1 MYQLST
7 FNPITTILAIS
18 LLIVTAKIFALIFK
32 RIKLPE
38 VIGEILAGVIF
49 GPFAIGGLL
58 VLAGEP
64 LFSGPVNENFVLET
78 FFEIGGM
85 ILLFSAGL
93 EFTFKQFRKAGLP
106 SFVIGTAGVVIPF
119 ILGYYGSIFVG
130 FSSTESLLIGAAL
143 TATSIAIT
151 IRTLEELDQLK
162 NKESQIMV
170 YAAVVDDVLGLT
182 LLGVVLAIASTGIIP
197 EIASVLSTTVFTLS
211 LWIALLLGSVYF
223 LPKFLDFVTNLTG
236 ELKLTED
243 SEKHPQ
249 SPSTIE
255 TLAIFIILVWGAIAV
270 YMGLSPIVGTFA
282 AGMALAGSRYKHQI
296 EIFISH
302 IRIIFAPLFFAYVG
316 AQINLQEIIT
326 IDLFAFGLILALAMI
341 GKLLGCGIPGYIFLR
356 NRIQAQR
363 IGIGMASRGEVGIV
377 IAGIGYA
384 SGLIDSYSYAVLMAV
399 IMVTTVVSPI
409 LLRLMSGDVP
419 DADNVRTKKKKSEY
433 IKN

>member
-1 MYQLST
+1 MYQLSSST
-7 FNPITTILAIS
+7 TVITTILAIS
-18 LLIVTAKIFALIFK
+18 LLIVTAKIFALVFK

-316 AQINLQEIIT
+316 AQINLAEILG

-384 SGLIDSYSYAVLMAV
+384 SGLIDSYSYAVLMGV

-409 LLRLMSGDVP
+409 LLRFTSNSNEPSPEL
-419 DADNVRTKKKKSEY
+419 KKPNSVET
-433 IKN
+433 

>member
-1 MYQLST
+1 MSSST
-7 FNPITTILAIS
+7 TVITTILAIS
-18 LLIVTAKIFALIFK
+18 LLIVTAKIFALVFK

-316 AQINLQEIIT
+316 AQINLAEILG

-384 SGLIDSYSYAVLMAV
+384 SGLIDSYSYAVLMGV

-409 LLRLMSGDVP
+409 LLRLTSDSNEP
-419 DADNVRTKKKKSEY
+419 SSPELKKPNSVET
-433 IKN
+433 

>member
-1 MYQLST
+1 LYQLSSST
-7 FNPITTILAIS
+7 TVITTILAIS
-18 LLIVTAKIFALIFK
+18 LLIVTAKIFALVFK

-316 AQINLQEIIT
+316 AQINLAEILG

-409 LLRLMSGDVP
+409 LLRLTSDSNEP
-419 DADNVRTKKKKSEY
+419 SSPELKKPNSVET
-433 IKN
+433 

>member
-1 MYQLST
+1 MSSST
-7 FNPITTILAIS
+7 TVITTILAIS

-49 GPFAIGGLL
+49 GPFAIGGLI

-236 ELKLTED
+236 ELKLTDD

-249 SPSTIE
+249 SPSTLE
-255 TLAIFIILVWGAIAV
+255 TLAIFIILVWGAIAY

-282 AGMALAGSRYKHQI
+282 AGMAVAGSRYKHQI
-296 EIFISH
+296 EIFNNH

-316 AQINLQEIIT
+316 AQINLAEIIG

-377 IAGIGYA
+377 VAGIGYA
-384 SGLIDSYSYAVLMAV
+384 SGLIDSYSYAVLMGV

-409 LLRLMSGDVP
+409 LLRFTSNSNEPSSPEL
-419 DADNVRTKKKKSEY
+419 KKPNSVET
-433 IKN
+433 

>member
-1 MYQLST
+1 MYQLSSST
-7 FNPITTILAIS
+7 TVITTILAIS
-18 LLIVTAKIFALIFK
+18 LLIVTAKIFALVFK

-151 IRTLEELDQLK
+151 IRTLEDLDQLK

-170 YAAVVDDVLGLT
+170 YAAVVDAVLGLT

-316 AQINLQEIIT
+316 AQINLAEILG

-409 LLRLMSGDVP
+409 LLRLTSDSNEP
-419 DADNVRTKKKKSEY
+419 SSPELKKPNSVET
-433 IKN
+433 

>member
-1 MYQLST
+1 MSD

-49 GPFAIGGLL
+49 GPFAIGGLI

-106 SFVIGTAGVVIPF
+106 AFVIGTAGVVIPF

-316 AQINLQEIIT
+316 AQINLAEILG

-409 LLRLMSGDVP
+409 LLRLTSDSNEP
-419 DADNVRTKKKKSEY
+419 SSPELKKPNSVET
-433 IKN
+433 

>member
-1 MYQLST
+1 MSSST
-7 FNPITTILAIS
+7 TVITTILAIS

-49 GPFAIGGLL
+49 GPFAIGGLI

-182 LLGVVLAIASTGIIP
+182 LLGVVLAIGSTGIIP

-236 ELKLTED
+236 ELKLTDD

-249 SPSTIE
+249 SPSTLE
-255 TLAIFIILVWGAIAV
+255 TLAIFIILVWGAIAY

-282 AGMALAGSRYKHQI
+282 AGMAVAGSRYKHQI
-296 EIFISH
+296 EIFNNH

-316 AQINLQEIIT
+316 AQINLAEILG
-326 IDLFAFGLILALAMI
+326 IDLFAFSLILALAMI

-377 IAGIGYA
+377 VAGIGYA
-384 SGLIDSYSYAVLMAV
+384 SGLIDSYSYAVLMGV

-409 LLRLMSGDVP
+409 LLRFTSNSNGPSSPEL
-419 DADNVRTKKKKSEY
+419 KKPNSVET
-433 IKN
+433 

>member
-1 MYQLST
+1 MSD

-49 GPFAIGGLL
+49 GPFAIGGLII
-58 VLAGEP
+58 LAGEP
-64 LFSGPVNENFVLET
+64 LFTGPVNENFVLET

-93 EFTFKQFRKAGLP
+93 EFTFRQFRKAGLP
-106 SFVIGTAGVVIPF
+106 AFVIGTAGVIIPF
-119 ILGYYGSIFVG
+119 LLGYYGSVYVG

-162 NKESQIMV
+162 NVESEIMI

-182 LLGVVLAIASTGIIP
+182 VLGVVLAIGSTGVIP
-197 EIASVLSTTVFTLS
+197 GIASILSTTVFTLS
-211 LWIALLLGSVYF
+211 LWIGLLLGSVYF
-223 LPKFLDFVTNLTG
+223 LPKLLNFIASRTGDLDLT
-236 ELKLTED
+236 KDTERFP
-243 SEKHPQ
+243 S
-249 SPSTIE
+249 SPSTLE
-255 TLAIFIILVWGAIAV
+255 TLSIFIIFLWGAIAY

-282 AGMALAGSRYKHQI
+282 AGMAIAGSQFKHKI
-296 EIFISH
+296 EIFTNH
-302 IRIIFAPLFFAYVG
+302 IRIIFAPIFFAYVG
-316 AQINLQEIIT
+316 AQINLAEIVG
-326 IDLFAFGLILALAMI
+326 IDLFAFVLILTLAMV

-363 IGIGMASRGEVGIV
+363 IGIGMSSRGEVGIV
-377 IAGIGYA
+377 IAGIGYS
-384 SGLIDSYSYAVLMAV
+384 SGLIDSYSYALLMGV
-399 IMVTTVVSPI
+399 IMVTTVISPI
-409 LLRLMSGDVP
+409 LLRLTSDP
-419 DADNVRTKKKKSEY
+419 T
-433 IKN
+433 

>member
-1 MYQLST
+1 MYQLSSST
-7 FNPITTILAIS
+7 TVITTILAIS

-182 LLGVVLAIASTGIIP
+182 LLGVVLAIGSTGIIP

-409 LLRLMSGDVP
+409 LLRFTSNSNEPSPEL
-419 DADNVRTKKKKSEY
+419 KKPNSVDT
-433 IKN
+433 

>member
-1 MYQLST
+1 MSD

-49 GPFAIGGLL
+49 GPFAIGGLI

-106 SFVIGTAGVVIPF
+106 AFVIGTAGVVIPF

-162 NKESQIMV
+162 NVESQIMV

-182 LLGVVLAIASTGIIP
+182 VLGVVLAIGSTGVIP
-197 EIASVLSTTVFTLS
+197 GIASILSTTVFTLS

-255 TLAIFIILVWGAIAV
+255 TLAIFIILVWGAIAY

-282 AGMALAGSRYKHQI
+282 AGMAVAGSRYKHQI
-296 EIFISH
+296 EIFNNH

-316 AQINLQEIIT
+316 AQINLAEIIG
-326 IDLFAFGLILALAMI
+326 IDLFAFSLILALAMI
-341 GKLLGCGIPGYIFLR
+341 GKLLGCGIPGYLFLR

-384 SGLIDSYSYAVLMAV
+384 SGLIDSYSYAVLMGV

-409 LLRLMSGDVP
+409 LLRLTSDSNEP
-419 DADNVRTKKKKSEY
+419 SSPELKKPNSVET
-433 IKN
+433 

>member
-1 MYQLST
+1 MSD

-49 GPFAIGGLL
+49 GPFAIGGLI

-106 SFVIGTAGVVIPF
+106 AFVIGTAGVVIPF

-162 NKESQIMV
+162 NVESQIMV

-182 LLGVVLAIASTGIIP
+182 VLGVVLAIGSTGVIP
-197 EIASVLSTTVFTLS
+197 GIASILSTTVFTLS
-211 LWIALLLGSVYF
+211 LWIGLLLGSVYF
-223 LPKFLDFVTNLTG
+223 LPRFLDFIASRTGDLNLT
-236 ELKLTED
+236 KDTERFP
-243 SEKHPQ
+243 E
-249 SPSTIE
+249 SPSTLE
-255 TLAIFIILVWGAIAV
+255 TLTIFIILLWGAIAY

-282 AGMALAGSRYKHQI
+282 AGMAIAGSQFKHKI
-296 EIFISH
+296 EIFNNH
-302 IRIIFAPLFFAYVG
+302 IRIIFAPIFFAYVG
-316 AQINLQEIIT
+316 AQINLAEIVG
-326 IDLFAFGLILALAMI
+326 IDLFAFVLILTLAMV

-356 NRIQAQR
+356 NKIQAQR
-363 IGIGMASRGEVGIV
+363 IGIGMSSRGEVGIV
-377 IAGIGYA
+377 IAGIGYS

-399 IMVTTVVSPI
+399 IMVTTIISPI
-409 LLRLMSGDVP
+409 LLRLTP
-419 DADNVRTKKKKSEY
+419 DPT
-433 IKN
+433 

>member
-1 MYQLST
+1 MSD

-49 GPFAIGGLL
+49 GPFAIGGLII
-58 VLAGEP
+58 LAGEP
-64 LFSGPVNENFVLET
+64 LFTGPVNENFVLET

-93 EFTFKQFRKAGLP
+93 EFTFRQFRKAGLP
-106 SFVIGTAGVVIPF
+106 AFVIGTAGVIIPF
-119 ILGYYGSIFVG
+119 LLGYYGSVYVG

-162 NKESQIMV
+162 NVESEIMI

-182 LLGVVLAIASTGIIP
+182 VLGVVLAIGSTGVIP
-197 EIASVLSTTVFTLS
+197 GIASILSTTVFTLS
-211 LWIALLLGSVYF
+211 LWIGLLLGSVYF
-223 LPKFLDFVTNLTG
+223 LPKLLNFIASHTGDLDLT
-236 ELKLTED
+236 KDTERFP
-243 SEKHPQ
+243 S
-249 SPSTIE
+249 SPSTLE
-255 TLAIFIILVWGAIAV
+255 TLTIFIIFLWGAIAY

-282 AGMALAGSRYKHQI
+282 AGMAIAGSQFKHKI
-296 EIFISH
+296 EIFTNH
-302 IRIIFAPLFFAYVG
+302 IRIIFAPIFFAYVG
-316 AQINLQEIIT
+316 AQINLAEIVG
-326 IDLFAFGLILALAMI
+326 IDLFAFVLILTLAMV

-363 IGIGMASRGEVGIV
+363 IGIGMSSRGEVGIV
-377 IAGIGYA
+377 IAGIGYS
-384 SGLIDSYSYAVLMAV
+384 SGLIDSYSYALLMGV
-399 IMVTTVVSPI
+399 IMVTTVISPI
-409 LLRLMSGDVP
+409 LLRLTP
-419 DADNVRTKKKKSEY
+419 DPT
-433 IKN
+433 

>member
-1 MYQLST
+1 MSSST
-7 FNPITTILAIS
+7 TVITTILAIS
-18 LLIVTAKIFALIFK
+18 LLIVTAKIFALVFK

-316 AQINLQEIIT
+316 AQINLAEILG

-409 LLRLMSGDVP
+409 LLRFTSNSNEPSSPEL
-419 DADNVRTKKKKSEY
+419 KKPNSVET
-433 IKN
+433 

>member
-1 MYQLST
+1 MYQLSSST
-7 FNPITTILAIS
+7 TVITTILAIS

-384 SGLIDSYSYAVLMAV
+384 SGLIDSSSYAVLMAV

-409 LLRLMSGDVP
+409 LLRLTSDSNEP
-419 DADNVRTKKKKSEY
+419 SSPELKKPNSVET
-433 IKN
+433 

>member
-1 MYQLST
+1 MSSST
-7 FNPITTILAIS
+7 TVITTILAIS
-18 LLIVTAKIFALIFK
+18 LLIVTAKIFALVFK

-316 AQINLQEIIT
+316 AQINLAEILG

-409 LLRLMSGDVP
+409 LLRLTSDSNEP
-419 DADNVRTKKKKSEY
+419 SSPELKKPNSVET
-433 IKN
+433 

>member
-1 MYQLST
+1 MSD

-49 GPFAIGGLL
+49 GPFAIGGLII
-58 VLAGEP
+58 LAGEP
-64 LFSGPVNENFVLET
+64 LFTGPVNENFVLET

-106 SFVIGTAGVVIPF
+106 AFVIGTAGVIIPF
-119 ILGYYGSIFVG
+119 LLGYYGSVYVG

-162 NKESQIMV
+162 NVESEIMI

-182 LLGVVLAIASTGIIP
+182 VLGVVLAIGSTGVIP
-197 EIASVLSTTVFTLS
+197 GIASILSTTVFTLS
-211 LWIALLLGSVYF
+211 LWIGLLLGSVYF
-223 LPKFLDFVTNLTG
+223 LPKLLNFIASRTGDLDLT
-236 ELKLTED
+236 KDTERFP
-243 SEKHPQ
+243 S
-249 SPSTIE
+249 SPSTLE
-255 TLAIFIILVWGAIAV
+255 TLTIFIIFLWGAIAY

-282 AGMALAGSRYKHQI
+282 AGMAIAGSQFKHKI
-296 EIFISH
+296 EIFTNH
-302 IRIIFAPLFFAYVG
+302 IRIIFAPIFFAYVG
-316 AQINLQEIIT
+316 AQINLAEIVG
-326 IDLFAFGLILALAMI
+326 IDLFAFVLILTLAMV

-363 IGIGMASRGEVGIV
+363 IGIGMSSRGEVGIV
-377 IAGIGYA
+377 IAGIGYS
-384 SGLIDSYSYAVLMAV
+384 SGLIDSYSYALLMGV
-399 IMVTTVVSPI
+399 IMVTTVISPI
-409 LLRLMSGDVP
+409 LLRLTSDP
-419 DADNVRTKKKKSEY
+419 T
-433 IKN
+433 

>member
-1 MYQLST
+1 MSD

-49 GPFAIGGLL
+49 GPFAIGGLI

-106 SFVIGTAGVVIPF
+106 AFVIGTAGVVIPF

-162 NKESQIMV
+162 NVESQIMV

-182 LLGVVLAIASTGIIP
+182 VLGVVLAIGSTGVIP
-197 EIASVLSTTVFTLS
+197 GIASILSTTVFTLS
-211 LWIALLLGSVYF
+211 LWIGLLLGSVYF
-223 LPKFLDFVTNLTG
+223 LPRFLDFIASRTGDLNLT
-236 ELKLTED
+236 KDTERFP
-243 SEKHPQ
+243 E
-249 SPSTIE
+249 SPSTLE
-255 TLAIFIILVWGAIAV
+255 TLTIFIILLWGAIAY

-282 AGMALAGSRYKHQI
+282 AGMAIAGSQFKHKI
-296 EIFISH
+296 EIFTNN
-302 IRIIFAPLFFAYVG
+302 IRIIFAPIFFAYVG
-316 AQINLQEIIT
+316 AQINLAEIVG
-326 IDLFAFGLILALAMI
+326 IDLFAFVLILTLAMV

-363 IGIGMASRGEVGIV
+363 IGIGMSSRGEVGIV
-377 IAGIGYA
+377 IAGIGYS

-399 IMVTTVVSPI
+399 IMVTTIISPI
-409 LLRLMSGDVP
+409 LLRLTP
-419 DADNVRTKKKKSEY
+419 DPT
-433 IKN
+433 

>member
-1 MYQLST
+1 MYKLST

-49 GPFAIGGLL
+49 GPFAIGGLI

-106 SFVIGTAGVVIPF
+106 AFVIGTAGVVIPF

-162 NKESQIMV
+162 NVESQIMV

-182 LLGVVLAIASTGIIP
+182 VLGVVLAIGSTGIIP
-197 EIASVLSTTVFTLS
+197 GIASILSTTVLTLS

-249 SPSTIE
+249 SPSTLE
-255 TLAIFIILVWGAIAV
+255 TLAIFIILVWGAIAY

-282 AGMALAGSRYKHQI
+282 AGMAVAGSRYKHQI
-296 EIFISH
+296 EIFNNH

-316 AQINLQEIIT
+316 AQINLAEIIG
-326 IDLFAFGLILALAMI
+326 IDLFAFGLILALAMV
-341 GKLLGCGIPGYIFLR
+341 GKLLGCGIPGYVFLR
-356 NRIQAQR
+356 SRIKAQR

-377 IAGIGYA
+377 VAGIGYA
-384 SGLIDSYSYAVLMAV
+384 SGLIDSYSYAVLMGV
-399 IMVTTVVSPI
+399 IMVTTIVSPI
-409 LLRLMSGDVP
+409 LLRLT
-419 DADNVRTKKKKSEY
+419 ADSK
-433 IKN
+433 

>member
-1 MYQLST
+1 MYQLSSST
-7 FNPITTILAIS
+7 TVITTILAIS
-18 LLIVTAKIFALIFK
+18 LLIVTAKIFALVFK

-316 AQINLQEIIT
+316 AQINLAEILG

-409 LLRLMSGDVP
+409 LLRLTSDSNEP
-419 DADNVRTKKKKSEY
+419 SSPELKKPNSVET
-433 IKN
+433 

>member
-1 MYQLST
+1 MSD

-49 GPFAIGGLL
+49 GPFAIGGLI

-106 SFVIGTAGVVIPF
+106 AFVIGTAGVVIPF

-162 NKESQIMV
+162 NVESQIMV

-182 LLGVVLAIASTGIIP
+182 VLGVVLAIGSTGVIP
-197 EIASVLSTTVFTLS
+197 GIASILSTTVFTLS

-249 SPSTIE
+249 SPSTLE
-255 TLAIFIILVWGAIAV
+255 TLAIFIILVWGAIAY

-282 AGMALAGSRYKHQI
+282 AGMAVAGSRYKHQI
-296 EIFISH
+296 EIFNNH

-316 AQINLQEIIT
+316 AQINLAEIIG
-326 IDLFAFGLILALAMI
+326 IDLFAFSLILALAMI
-341 GKLLGCGIPGYIFLR
+341 GKLLGCGIPGYLFLR

-377 IAGIGYA
+377 VAGIGYA
-384 SGLIDSYSYAVLMAV
+384 SGLIDSYSYAVLMGV
-399 IMVTTVVSPI
+399 IMVTTVISPI
-409 LLRLMSGDVP
+409 LLRLTSNSNEP
-419 DADNVRTKKKKSEY
+419 SSPELKKPNSVET
-433 IKN
+433 

>member
-1 MYQLST
+1 MLD

-49 GPFAIGGLL
+49 GPFAIGGLI

-64 LFSGPVNENFVLET
+64 LFTGPVNENFVLET

-106 SFVIGTAGVVIPF
+106 AFVIGTAGVIIPF
-119 ILGYYGSIFVG
+119 LLGYYGSVYVG

-162 NKESQIMV
+162 NVESEIMI

-182 LLGVVLAIASTGIIP
+182 VLGVVLAIGSTGVIP
-197 EIASVLSTTVFTLS
+197 GIASILSTTVFTLS
-211 LWIALLLGSVYF
+211 LWIGLLLGSVYF
-223 LPKFLDFVTNLTG
+223 LPKLLNFIASRTGDLDLT
-236 ELKLTED
+236 KDTERFP
-243 SEKHPQ
+243 S
-249 SPSTIE
+249 SPSTLE
-255 TLAIFIILVWGAIAV
+255 TLTIFIIFLWGAIAY

-282 AGMALAGSRYKHQI
+282 AGMAIAGSQFKHKI
-296 EIFISH
+296 EIFTNH
-302 IRIIFAPLFFAYVG
+302 IRIIFAPIFFAYVG
-316 AQINLQEIIT
+316 AQINLAEIVG
-326 IDLFAFGLILALAMI
+326 IDLFAFVLILTLAMV

-363 IGIGMASRGEVGIV
+363 IGIGMSSRGEVGIV
-377 IAGIGYA
+377 IAGIGYS
-384 SGLIDSYSYAVLMAV
+384 SGLIDSYSYALLMGV
-399 IMVTTVVSPI
+399 IMVTTVISPI
-409 LLRLMSGDVP
+409 LLRLTP
-419 DADNVRTKKKKSEY
+419 DPT
-433 IKN
+433 

>member
-1 MYQLST
+1 MLD

-49 GPFAIGGLL
+49 GPFAIGGLII
-58 VLAGEP
+58 LAGEP
-64 LFSGPVNENFVLET
+64 LFTGPVNENFVLET

-106 SFVIGTAGVVIPF
+106 AFVIGTAGVIIPF
-119 ILGYYGSIFVG
+119 LLGYYGSVYVG

-162 NKESQIMV
+162 NVESEIMI

-182 LLGVVLAIASTGIIP
+182 VLGVVLAIGSTGVIP
-197 EIASVLSTTVFTLS
+197 GIASILSTTVFTLS
-211 LWIALLLGSVYF
+211 LWIGLLLGSVYF
-223 LPKFLDFVTNLTG
+223 LPKLLNFIASRTGDLDLT
-236 ELKLTED
+236 KDTERFP
-243 SEKHPQ
+243 S
-249 SPSTIE
+249 SPSTLE
-255 TLAIFIILVWGAIAV
+255 TLTIFIIFLWGAIAY

-282 AGMALAGSRYKHQI
+282 AGMAIAGSQFKHKI
-296 EIFISH
+296 EIFTNH
-302 IRIIFAPLFFAYVG
+302 IRIIFAPIFFAYVG
-316 AQINLQEIIT
+316 AQINLAEIVG
-326 IDLFAFGLILALAMI
+326 IDLFAFVLILTLAMV

-363 IGIGMASRGEVGIV
+363 IGIGMSSRGEVGIV
-377 IAGIGYA
+377 IAGIGYS
-384 SGLIDSYSYAVLMAV
+384 SGLIDSYSYALLMGV
-399 IMVTTVVSPI
+399 IMVTTVISPI
-409 LLRLMSGDVP
+409 LLRLTSDP
-419 DADNVRTKKKKSEY
+419 T
-433 IKN
+433 

>member
-1 MYQLST
+1 MYQLSSST
-7 FNPITTILAIS
+7 TVITTILAIS

-236 ELKLTED
+236 ELKLTDD

-249 SPSTIE
+249 SPSTLE
-255 TLAIFIILVWGAIAV
+255 TLAIFIILVWGAIAY

-282 AGMALAGSRYKHQI
+282 AGMAVAGSRYKHQI
-296 EIFISH
+296 EIFNNH

-316 AQINLQEIIT
+316 AQINLAEIIG
-326 IDLFAFGLILALAMI
+326 IDLFAFGLILTLAMI

-377 IAGIGYA
+377 VAGIGYA
-384 SGLIDSYSYAVLMAV
+384 SGLIDSYSYAVLMGV

-409 LLRLMSGDVP
+409 LLRLTSDSNEP
-419 DADNVRTKKKKSEY
+419 SSPELKKPNSVDT
-433 IKN
+433 

>member
-1 MYQLST
+1 MST

-85 ILLFSAGL
+85 IILFSAGL

-182 LLGVVLAIASTGIIP
+182 LLGVVLAIGSTGIIP

-409 LLRLMSGDVP
+409 LLRFTSNSNEPSSPEL
-419 DADNVRTKKKKSEY
+419 KKPNSVET
-433 IKN
+433 

>member
-1 MYQLST
+1 MLD

-49 GPFAIGGLL
+49 GPFAIGGLII
-58 VLAGEP
+58 LAGEP
-64 LFSGPVNENFVLET
+64 LFTGPVNENFVLET

-93 EFTFKQFRKAGLP
+93 EFTFRQFRKAGLP
-106 SFVIGTAGVVIPF
+106 AFVIGTAGVIIPF
-119 ILGYYGSIFVG
+119 LLGYYGSVYVG

-162 NKESQIMV
+162 NVESEIMI

-182 LLGVVLAIASTGIIP
+182 VLGVVLAIGSTGVIP
-197 EIASVLSTTVFTLS
+197 GIASILSTTVFTLS
-211 LWIALLLGSVYF
+211 LWIGLLLGSVYF
-223 LPKFLDFVTNLTG
+223 LPKLLNFIASRTGDLDLT
-236 ELKLTED
+236 KDTERFP
-243 SEKHPQ
+243 S
-249 SPSTIE
+249 SPSTLE
-255 TLAIFIILVWGAIAV
+255 TLTIFIIFLWGAIAY

-282 AGMALAGSRYKHQI
+282 AGMAIAGSQFKHKI
-296 EIFISH
+296 EIFTNH
-302 IRIIFAPLFFAYVG
+302 IRIIFAPIFFAYVG
-316 AQINLQEIIT
+316 AQINLAEIVG
-326 IDLFAFGLILALAMI
+326 IDLFAFVLILTLAMV

-363 IGIGMASRGEVGIV
+363 IGIGMSSRGEVGIV
-377 IAGIGYA
+377 IAGIGYS
-384 SGLIDSYSYAVLMAV
+384 SGLIDSYSYALLMGV
-399 IMVTTVVSPI
+399 IMVTTVISPI
-409 LLRLMSGDVP
+409 LLRLTP
-419 DADNVRTKKKKSEY
+419 DPT
-433 IKN
+433 

>member
-1 MYQLST
+1 MSSST
-7 FNPITTILAIS
+7 TVITTILAIS

-38 VIGEILAGVIF
+38 VIGETLAGVIF

-419 DADNVRTKKKKSEY
+419 DADNVRAKKEE
-433 IKN
+433 I

>member
-1 MYQLST
+1 MYQLSSST
-7 FNPITTILAIS
+7 TVITTILAIS

-49 GPFAIGGLL
+49 GPFAIGGLI

-236 ELKLTED
+236 ELKLTDD

-249 SPSTIE
+249 SPSTLE
-255 TLAIFIILVWGAIAV
+255 TLAIFIILVWGAIAY

-282 AGMALAGSRYKHQI
+282 AGMAVAGSRYKHQI
-296 EIFISH
+296 EIFNNH

-316 AQINLQEIIT
+316 AQINLAEIIG
-326 IDLFAFGLILALAMI
+326 IDLFAFGLILALAMV

-384 SGLIDSYSYAVLMAV
+384 SGLIDSYSYAVLMGV

-409 LLRLMSGDVP
+409 LLRLTSDSNEP
-419 DADNVRTKKKKSEY
+419 SSPELKKPNSVET
-433 IKN
+433 

>member
-1 MYQLST
+1 MYQLSSST
-7 FNPITTILAIS
+7 TVITTILAIS
-18 LLIVTAKIFALIFK
+18 LLIVTAKIFALVFK

-64 LFSGPVNENFVLET
+64 FFSGPVNENFVLET

-316 AQINLQEIIT
+316 AQINLAEILG

-341 GKLLGCGIPGYIFLR
+341 GKLLGCGIPGYLFLR

-409 LLRLMSGDVP
+409 LLRLTSDSNEP
-419 DADNVRTKKKKSEY
+419 SSPELKKPNSVET
-433 IKN
+433 

>member
-49 GPFAIGGLL
+49 GPFAIGGLI

-236 ELKLTED
+236 ELKLTDD

-249 SPSTIE
+249 SPSTLE
-255 TLAIFIILVWGAIAV
+255 TLAIFIILVWGAIAY

-282 AGMALAGSRYKHQI
+282 AGMAVAGSRYKHQI
-296 EIFISH
+296 EIFNNH

-316 AQINLQEIIT
+316 AQINLAEIIG
-326 IDLFAFGLILALAMI
+326 IDLFAFGLILALAMV

-384 SGLIDSYSYAVLMAV
+384 SGLIDSSSYAVLMAV

-409 LLRLMSGDVP
+409 LLRLTSDSNEP
-419 DADNVRTKKKKSEY
+419 SSPELKKPNSVET
-433 IKN
+433 

>member
-1 MYQLST
+1 MSD

-49 GPFAIGGLL
+49 GPFAIGGLI

-106 SFVIGTAGVVIPF
+106 AFVIGTAGVVIPF

-162 NKESQIMV
+162 NVESQIMV

-182 LLGVVLAIASTGIIP
+182 VLGVVLAIGSTGVIP
-197 EIASVLSTTVFTLS
+197 GIASILSTTVFTLS
-211 LWIALLLGSVYF
+211 LWIGLLLGSVYF
-223 LPKFLDFVTNLTG
+223 LPRFLDFIASRTGDLNLT
-236 ELKLTED
+236 KDTERFP
-243 SEKHPQ
+243 E
-249 SPSTIE
+249 SPSTLE
-255 TLAIFIILVWGAIAV
+255 TLTIFIILLWGAIAY

-282 AGMALAGSRYKHQI
+282 AGMAIAGSQFKHKI
-296 EIFISH
+296 EIFTNH
-302 IRIIFAPLFFAYVG
+302 IRIIFAPIFFAYVG
-316 AQINLQEIIT
+316 AQINLAEIVG
-326 IDLFAFGLILALAMI
+326 IDLFAFVLILTLAMV

-363 IGIGMASRGEVGIV
+363 IGIGMSSRGEVGIV
-377 IAGIGYA
+377 IAGIGYS
-384 SGLIDSYSYAVLMAV
+384 SGLIDSYSYALLMGV
-399 IMVTTVVSPI
+399 IMVTTVISPI
-409 LLRLMSGDVP
+409 LLRLTP
-419 DADNVRTKKKKSEY
+419 DPT
-433 IKN
+433 

>member
-1 MYQLST
+1 MSD

-49 GPFAIGGLL
+49 GPFAIGGLII
-58 VLAGEP
+58 LAGEP
-64 LFSGPVNENFVLET
+64 LFTGPVNENFVLET

-93 EFTFKQFRKAGLP
+93 EFTFRQFRKAGLP
-106 SFVIGTAGVVIPF
+106 AFVIGTAGVIIPF
-119 ILGYYGSIFVG
+119 LLGYYGSVYVG

-162 NKESQIMV
+162 NVESEIMI

-182 LLGVVLAIASTGIIP
+182 VLGVVLAIGSTGVIP
-197 EIASVLSTTVFTLS
+197 GIASILSTTVFTLS
-211 LWIALLLGSVYF
+211 LWIGLLLGSVYF
-223 LPKFLDFVTNLTG
+223 LPKLLNFIASRTGDLDLT
-236 ELKLTED
+236 KDTERFP
-243 SEKHPQ
+243 S
-249 SPSTIE
+249 SPSTLE
-255 TLAIFIILVWGAIAV
+255 TLSIFIIFLWGAIAY

-282 AGMALAGSRYKHQI
+282 AGMAIAGSQFKHKI
-296 EIFISH
+296 EIFTNH
-302 IRIIFAPLFFAYVG
+302 IRIIFAPIFFAYVG
-316 AQINLQEIIT
+316 AQINLAEIVG
-326 IDLFAFGLILALAMI
+326 IDLFAFVLILTLAMV

-363 IGIGMASRGEVGIV
+363 IGIGMSSRGEVGIV
-377 IAGIGYA
+377 IAGIGYS
-384 SGLIDSYSYAVLMAV
+384 SGLIDSYSYALLMGV
-399 IMVTTVVSPI
+399 IMVTTVISPI
-409 LLRLMSGDVP
+409 LLRLTP
-419 DADNVRTKKKKSEY
+419 DPT
-433 IKN
+433 

>member
-1 MYQLST
+1 MSSST
-7 FNPITTILAIS
+7 TVITTILAIS
-18 LLIVTAKIFALIFK
+18 LLIVTAKIFALVFK

-182 LLGVVLAIASTGIIP
+182 LLGVVLAIGSTGIIP

-409 LLRLMSGDVP
+409 LLRLTSDSNEP
-419 DADNVRTKKKKSEY
+419 SSPELKKPNSVET
-433 IKN
+433 

>member
-1 MYQLST
+1 MSSST
-7 FNPITTILAIS
+7 TVITTILAIS

-182 LLGVVLAIASTGIIP
+182 LLGVVLAIGSTGIIP

-236 ELKLTED
+236 ELKLTDD

-249 SPSTIE
+249 SPSTLE
-255 TLAIFIILVWGAIAV
+255 TLAIFIILVWGAIAY

-282 AGMALAGSRYKHQI
+282 AGMAVAGSRYKHQI
-296 EIFISH
+296 EIFNNH

-316 AQINLQEIIT
+316 AQINLAEIIG

-419 DADNVRTKKKKSEY
+419 DADNVRAKKEE
-433 IKN
+433 I

>member
-1 MYQLST
+1 MYQLSSST
-7 FNPITTILAIS
+7 TVITTILAIS

-49 GPFAIGGLL
+49 GPFAIGGLI

-182 LLGVVLAIASTGIIP
+182 LLGVVLAIGSTGIIP

-236 ELKLTED
+236 ELKLTDD

-249 SPSTIE
+249 SPSTLE
-255 TLAIFIILVWGAIAV
+255 TLAIFIILVWGAIAY

-282 AGMALAGSRYKHQI
+282 AGMAVAGSRYKHQI
-296 EIFISH
+296 EIFNNH

-316 AQINLQEIIT
+316 AQINLAEIIG

-377 IAGIGYA
+377 VAGIGYA
-384 SGLIDSYSYAVLMAV
+384 SGLIDSYSYAVLMGV

-409 LLRLMSGDVP
+409 LLRFTSNSNEPSPEL
-419 DADNVRTKKKKSEY
+419 KKPNSVDT
-433 IKN
+433 